1 MNRMTIDDAIFEFEL
16 MASDKCNG
24 KNIDKYKQIS
34 EWLKEL
40 KMLKERNNDGQWIII
55 ARQIAKNKTSHK

>member
-1 MNRMTIDDAIFEFEL
+1 MKKMTIDEVIFEYEL

-24 KNIDKYKQIS
+24 ENRKKYKQVS

-40 KMLKERNNDGQWIII
+40 KILKEHMHND
-55 ARQIAKNKTSHK
+55 

>member
-1 MNRMTIDDAIFEFEL
+1 MEKMTIDDAIFEYEL

-24 KNIDKYKQIS
+24 ESQKKYKQIS

-40 KMLKERNNDGQWIII
+40 KALKEKIQ
-55 ARQIAKNKTSHK
+55 